1 MTSFDI
7 VPLLRTE
14 PSGDTGDARLLNWPV
29 VYVMDDSSSV
39 YVGETL
45 SATSRM
51 RQHNA
56 DRSKDSLGSV
66 RVILHDE
73 FNKSVCL
80 DLESFLIR
88 MFAGDGTFEVLN
100 RNEGVTDAQYFDRER
115 YQADFNVI
123 FESLRSRGLFE
134 RTIPQIENSDLFKFS
149 PFKALTTDQAVA
161 VENIVEGLLHDYRMP
176 RGKPIVIQGDPGTG
190 KTIVA
195 IYLIKLLRDIGEG
208 RGTLEPD
215 EDSRFSDF
223 FVPENQELLERSTVG
238 LVVPQQS
245 LRRTLE
251 RVFKRV
257 PGLKEVR
264 VLTPFQVG
272 TSETKFDLLIVDEAH
287 RLNHRA
293 NQPAG
298 PLNALFPRIN
308 EKLFGRDDYEFT
320 QLDWILAQSHHQV
333 LLVDGEQSVR
343 PSDLPSAAV
352 RKLISEAKNGHQF
365 YRLHSQLRVKAGDD
379 YTAYIRTVLRGGSPA
394 PRAFG
399 GYDLRFFDDLAT
411 MREEVL
417 ARDAEAGLSRMVAG
431 YAWEWQSRKNPDA
444 FDIEFDGVA
453 LRWNSTQTDWINS
466 PGSLDEVGSIHTV
479 QGYDLNYAGVI
490 IGPDLRYEPGRGIWF
505 DRTSYFDKKGMEDN
519 RKRGI
524 RYSDDD
530 ILEYVKNIYGVLLTR
545 GIRGTY
551 VYVCDSGLREYLRP
565 YFGGT
570 RA

>member
-7 VPLLRTE
+7 APLLRTE

-223 FVPENQELLERSTVG
+223 FVPENQELLERSTIG

-251 RVFKRV
+251 KVFKRV

-272 TSETKFDLLIVDEAH
+272 TSETTFDLLIVDEAH

-308 EKLFGRDDYEFT
+308 EKLFGRDDDEFT

-352 RKLISEAKNGHQF
+352 RELISEAKNGHQF

-379 YTAYIRTVLRGGSPA
+379 YTAYIRAILRGDSPA
-394 PRAFG
+394 PRAFD
-399 GYDLRFFDDLAT
+399 GYDLRFFEDLAT

-431 YAWEWQSRKNPDA
+431 YAWEWQSRKNPAA
-444 FDIEFDGVA
+444 FDIELDGVA

-466 PGSLDEVGSIHTV
+466 RGSLDEVGSIHTV